1 MAHTLVKLNVHIVF
15 HVKSRVIG
23 MRKEDL
29 PQIFAYI
36 GGIIRS
42 IGGAPIEVGG
52 VTNHVHILSSLP
64 KTMSLADFVR
74 VVKAKSSKWMKTI
87 DPYYESFMWQVG
99 YGAFSVSPS
108 ILENTIRYIRN
119 QEAHHRKQSFEKEYK
134 TFLNAYNVQYDE
146 QYAFGD

>member
-1 MAHTLVKLNVHIVF
+1 MANTLVKLNVHIVF
-15 HVKSRVIG
+15 HVKSKGIM

-29 PQIFAYI
+29 PRIFAYI

-42 IGGAPIEVGG
+42 IGGAAIEVGG

-74 VVKAKSSKWMKTI
+74 NIKAKSSKWMKTL
-87 DPYYESFMWQVG
+87 DLYYENFVWQVG

-119 QEAHHRKQSFEKEYK
+119 QEAHHQKQSFDEEYK
-134 TFLNAYNVQYDE
+134 TFLDAYGVQYDE
-146 QYAFGD
+146 QNALGD